1 MSERNPLELS
11 IGNLTLGLGEWLEG
25 SGPESDIVMSTRIRL
40 ARNVVQFPFPT
51 RIEESKKTELERY
64 LRERIGAAHLAGDV
78 GYQNLN
84 EASDLDRQC
93 LVERHLISRDHAS
106 SRGERGVAVER
117 EGTLSIMVN
126 EEDHL
131 RLQVLRSG
139 LQLDA
144 AWAQI
149 EGIDR
154 ALEQHLDYAFSPEFG
169 YLTSCPT
176 NVGTGMRVSV
186 MLHLP
191 ALVMTK
197 LIEKVFHAVSNVNL
211 AVRGFYGEGTQALGD
226 FYQISNQV
234 TLGVSEADVLK
245 AMAERVPQIIRYE
258 RNMREKLISEN
269 RVGLEDRVWRAL
281 GLLQRARLINSEETM
296 SYLSAVRMGV
306 NLGLVDSIPIALVN
320 ELFILTQP
328 AHLQK
333 LNGCELETPQRDEI
347 RAAFVRGRLASLN

>member
-1 MSERNPLELS
+1 MSEGKRFELNLGDLE
-11 IGNLTLGLGEWLEG
+11 LGLGEWLEG

-64 LRERIGAAHLAGDV
+64 LRERIGAANLGV

-84 EASDLDRQC
+84 EATDLDRQC

-106 SRGERGVAVER
+106 SKGERGVAVER

-131 RLQVLRSG
+131 RMQVLRSG

-144 AWAQI
+144 AWSQI
-149 EGIDR
+149 EDTDR
-154 ALEQHLDYAFSPEFG
+154 ALETKLDYAFSTELG

-197 LIEKVFHAVSNVNL
+197 FIEKVFHAGSNVNL
-211 AVRGFYGEGTQALGD
+211 AVRGFYGEGTQSLGD

-234 TLGVSEADVLK
+234 TLGVSEAKILSD
-245 AMAERVPQIIRYE
+245 MAERVPQIIRYE
-258 RNMREKLISEN
+258 RNMREKLINEN
-269 RVGLEDRVWRAL
+269 RIGLEDRVWRAL

-306 NLGLVDSIPIALVN
+306 NLGLVDSIPISTVN

-333 LNGCELETPQRDEI
+333 LNGCELEIPERDEI
-347 RAAFVRGRLASLN
+347 RAAFVRERLASLN

>member
-1 MSERNPLELS
+1 MSERNRLGLS
-11 IGNLTLGLGEWLEG
+11 VGGVELGLGEWLEG
-25 SGPESDIVMSTRIRL
+25 KGPESDIVMSTRIRL
-40 ARNVVQFPFPT
+40 ARNVVQFPFPG
-51 RIEESKKTELERY
+51 RIEEDRKAQLERY
-64 LRERIGAAHLAGDV
+64 LRERLDEVDLAGDI

-106 SRGERGVAVER
+106 SKGERGVVVESG
-117 EGTLSIMVN
+117 GTLSIMVN

-144 AWAQI
+144 AWDQVEA
-149 EGIDR
+149 IDR
-154 ALEQHLDYAFSPEFG
+154 QLESKLDYAFSPEFG

-197 LIEKVFHAVSNVNL
+197 LIEKVFHAVNNVNL

-258 RNMREKLISEN
+258 RNMREKLINEN
-269 RVGLEDRVWRAL
+269 RIGLEDRVWRAV
-281 GLLQRARLINSEETM
+281 GLLERARLINSEETM

-306 NLGLVDSIPIALVN
+306 NLGLVDSLPISIVN

-333 LNGCELETPQRDEI
+333 LNGCELETPERDEV
-347 RAAFVRGRLASLN
+347 RAAFVRDRLAAMN